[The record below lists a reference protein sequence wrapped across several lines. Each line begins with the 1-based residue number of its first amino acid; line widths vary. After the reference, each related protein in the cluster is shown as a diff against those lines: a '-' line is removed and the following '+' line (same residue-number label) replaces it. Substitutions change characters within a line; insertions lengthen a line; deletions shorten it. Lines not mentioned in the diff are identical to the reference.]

1 MQKRRLG
8 QTDLEVSVIGVGGM
22 QLAMMTFQQASE
34 LLNRALDLG
43 INLIETAAVY
53 EDSEEKIGQAI
64 AARRDE
70 YILTTKTYHQTR
82 EEAWQDIEHSLACL
96 DTDYIDLYQVS
107 YVQGIEALDRVLG
120 PDGAYM
126 ALVEAK
132 EKGVIGHIGISSHRS
147 PILVAAV
154 RTSKFAAVQVP
165 FNIMEGHATEEL
177 LSVAREH
184 DVGVIVMKALAAGVL
199 NHPAA
204 GIKYVLSHDVATSVV
219 GMQNLAQLE
228 ENVAIGKSLTPLSEE
243 EEALLDAERER
254 LGPDFCERYG
264 ACQACPEGI
273 RPIEAMFWALGLMH
287 KVGIENLD
295 AHVHETVRA
304 LNLTKC
310 TFCGWCEEV
319 CPNNMPIQAAIREA
333 IAAFGLQ

>member
-8 QTDLEVSVIGVGGM
+8 QTDLEVSVIGVGGR
-22 QLAMMTFQQASE
+22 QLAMMTSQQASE

-53 EDSEEKIGQAI
+53 EDSEE
-64 AARRDE
+64 
-70 YILTTKTYHQTR
+70 T
-82 EEAWQDIEHSLACL
+82 WQDIDHSLACL

-107 YVQGIEALDRVLG
+107 YVQSIETLDRVLG

-132 EKGVIGHIGISSHRS
+132 EKGVIGHVGISSHRS
-147 PILVAAV
+147 STLVAAV
-154 RTSKFAAVQVP
+154 RTGKFAAVQIP
-165 FNIMEGHATEEL
+165 FNVMERHAIEEL

-184 DVGVIVMKALAAGVL
+184 DVGVIAMKALAAGVL

-204 GIKYVLSHDVATSVV
+204 CIKYVLSHDVATSVV

-228 ENVAIGKSLTPLSEE
+228 ENAAIGKNLTPLSPE
-243 EEALLDAERER
+243 EEAMLDAERTR
-254 LGPDFCERYG
+254 LGPHFCQRYG
-264 ACQACPEGI
+264 ACQACPEGVG
-273 RPIEAMFWALGLMH
+273 PIEAMFWALGLMH

-319 CPNNMPIQAAIREA
+319 CPNNMPIRAAIHEA
-333 IAAFGLQ
+333 VAALELQ